1 MIIHFKRVRQ
11 KIGWPPLA
19 LRTLA
24 IRDTC
29 HADSCHLGQLPFGTV
44 AIRDTCHST
53 HLPFRTVA
61 IRDSCP
67 SDTCPSIHNLNF
79 HAKNVALLS
88 IYPKYIFFLRLLF
101 FHSESSVSV
110 CEFLRK
116 KFETFQTISASKGEI
131 EQFENIRILKI

>member
-1 MIIHFKRVRQ
+1 MAGRHLPF
-11 KIGWPPLA
+11 GHLPFETLA
-19 LRTLA
+19 MQTVAIWDSCHSVQLPFETLA
-24 IRDTC
+24 IRLTC
-29 HADSCHLGQLPFGTV
+29 HSRQLPFG
-44 AIRDTCHST
+44 
-53 HLPFRTVA
+53 TVA

-67 SDTCPSIHNLNF
+67 SDTCHSIHNLNF

-116 KFETFQTISASKGEI
+116 KFETFQTISTSKGEI
-131 EQFENIRILKI
+131 E